1 MEFIKYAAQF
11 GIAWFVGNFI
21 AGSITQIGCCIFCS
35 FPLIKRIETFSNLF
49 DIKTIKKLFRVTVI
63 LHSIILIASS
73 VAVVLLAPKMCQ
85 YGFFFSFIFM
95 TLIGCGKWGIN
106 DQNTIDFLQIV
117 LKKTYAGK
125 ELEAAEVLKT
135 IFG

>member
-1 MEFIKYAAQF
+1 MEFIKHAAQF
-11 GIAWFVGNFI
+11 GIAWFVGSFI

-35 FPLIKRIETFSNLF
+35 FPLIKRIETFKNLF
-49 DIKTIKKLFRVTVI
+49 DIKAIKKFFRGAVV
-63 LHSIILIASS
+63 LHLIILFASS
-73 VAVVLLAPKMCQ
+73 FAVALLAPKMCQ
-85 YGFFFSFIFM
+85 YGFFFSLIFT

-106 DQNTIDFLQIV
+106 EQNAADFLQIV

-125 ELEAAEVLKT
+125 ELEALEVLET

>member
-21 AGSITQIGCCIFCS
+21 AGSITQIGCCLFCS
-35 FPLIKRIETFSNLF
+35 FPLIKRIEQFDDLF
-49 DIKTIKKLFRVTVI
+49 DIRSIKKLFRGTVI
-63 LHSIILIASS
+63 LHSIILIVSS

-85 YGFFFSFIFM
+85 YGFFFSFVFM

-106 DQNTIDFLQIV
+106 EQNTIDFLKIV
-117 LKKTYAGK
+117 LKRTYAGK
-125 ELEAAEVLKT
+125 ELEAADALKT
-135 IFG
+135 VFG

>member
-35 FPLIKRIETFSNLF
+35 FPLIKKIEGLSNLF
-49 DIKTIKKLFRVTVI
+49 DIKSIKKLFRGTVI
-63 LHSIILIASS
+63 LHAIILIASS
-73 VAVVLLAPKMCQ
+73 AAVVLLAPKMCQ
-85 YGFFFSFIFM
+85 YGFFFSFVFM

-106 DQNTIDFLQIV
+106 EQNTIDFLQIA

-125 ELEAAEVLKT
+125 ELEAVDALKR